1 MLRFFPFLKII
12 ALFLL
17 LSGCTNITSVKPLLA
32 DLETETQEQAPQAWQ
47 VPTPLDAPNGLRPC
61 CAFGYDLKVKA
72 LGIPIPFYRI
82 DNVVEVSKLG
92 NHRYNDSFWLGTAA
106 VLGVGSEKS
115 GLIYSHK
122 GGFLDIAHIRDTAD
136 YTYYLFT
143 HIYPNL
149 GKEWSLTLSNELAQR
164 KIHFNAF
171 TPPEDEAQ
179 RYTLS
184 AYLAARL
191 GFRLAVW
198 HEIAQWYGFRSV
210 PGFSEGISAFS
221 PEDLYSNLIGSR
233 LALTLILN
241 GHATTLEHYNQSMQG
256 IIPSALEQ
264 LEAQPRA
271 LTQQWFDVID
281 GQWWDSQQ
289 RVPDKFLVLKRDYDI
304 SDKRYPL
311 LPFEENSPPHFL
323 TLPSVY
329 SGYDLKQL
337 AEFQLWKT
345 EQMEDL
351 PIPNTYWKEADFTDL
366 AEKARQIDSEI
377 SPKTTKIE

>member
-1 MLRFFPFLKII
+1 MLRFFPFVKII
-12 ALFLL
+12 TLFIL
-17 LSGCTNITSVKPLLA
+17 LSGCTNIASVKPLPANL
-32 DLETETQEQAPQAWQ
+32 DSETQEQASQAWQ
-47 VPTPLDAPNGLRPC
+47 VPAPLEAPNGLRPC

-72 LGIPIPFYRI
+72 LGIPVPFYRI
-82 DNVVEVSKLG
+82 DNVVESATLG

-106 VLGVGSEKS
+106 VLGIGSEKS

-122 GGFLDIAHIRDTAD
+122 GGFIDIAHVRDTAD
-136 YTYYLFT
+136 YTYYLFS

-149 GKEWSLTLSNELAQR
+149 GKEWTLTLSDELAQR

-171 TPPEDEAQ
+171 TPPEDKAQ

-184 AYLAARL
+184 AYLAAHL

-233 LALTLILN
+233 LALTVILN

-256 IIPSALEQ
+256 IIPSALAQ

-289 RVPDKFLVLKRDYDI
+289 RVPDKFLVLKRDYHI
-304 SDKRYPL
+304 SDKRYPI
-311 LPFEENSPPHFL
+311 LPFEENSAPHFL
-323 TLPSVY
+323 TLPSTY
-329 SGYDLKQL
+329 FGYDLKQL
-337 AEFQLWKT
+337 AEFQLWQT
-345 EQMEDL
+345 EHMENL
-351 PIPNTYWKEADFTDL
+351 PIPKTYWKEADFADL
-366 AEKARQIDSEI
+366 AEKAREIDYKI
-377 SPKTTKIE
+377 RPKTTEID